1 MNWKRQ
7 ITAFLAGQTI
17 TLFGSM
23 LVQFAITWYIA
34 RETSSGL
41 YVTLSVLCSFGPQIL
56 LSIFSGVWADRYN
69 KKMLIILSDGGIALA
84 TLILAILMARGAS
97 GIWLLFIFS
106 AVRSAGSGI
115 QMPAIQ
121 AILPQLVPKDKLMRI
136 NGITNSIH
144 STINLI
150 SPAAAGAV
158 LNFGAFHYLLLIDVV
173 TAAIGISILI
183 GIPFLHKAKE
193 KGAGEHAGYFD
204 ELKAGIRYS
213 LNHSFVRKL
222 FIFSTLFAILIA
234 PCAILNVLMVTRTF
248 GGDYW
253 YLTANEIA
261 FFAGAVIGGVLL
273 STWGGFRNR
282 MDTFTLGI
290 VVFGIFTFI
299 MGFTYNFI
307 VYLAV
312 IFIIGIA
319 MPFGN
324 TPVTVMIQEKVEPQ
338 MMGRVFGLYSI
349 IFSSF
354 IPLGTLIFG
363 PLADT
368 MPIQWLMIASGILL
382 TILGVVLRFIRSFYR
397 EGLPETV

>member
-144 STINLI
+144 STINLV
-150 SPAAAGAV
+150 SPAAAGAI
-158 LNFGAFHYLLLIDVV
+158 LSFGAFHYLLLIDVV

-193 KGAGEHAGYFD
+193 KEAREHAGY
-204 ELKAGIRYS
+204 
-213 LNHSFVRKL
+213 
-222 FIFSTLFAILIA
+222 
-234 PCAILNVLMVTRTF
+234 
-248 GGDYW
+248 
-253 YLTANEIA
+253 
-261 FFAGAVIGGVLL
+261 
-273 STWGGFRNR
+273 
-282 MDTFTLGI
+282 
-290 VVFGIFTFI
+290 
-299 MGFTYNFI
+299 
-307 VYLAV
+307 
-312 IFIIGIA
+312 
-319 MPFGN
+319 
-324 TPVTVMIQEKVEPQ
+324 
-338 MMGRVFGLYSI
+338 
-349 IFSSF
+349 
-354 IPLGTLIFG
+354 
-363 PLADT
+363 
-368 MPIQWLMIASGILL
+368 
-382 TILGVVLRFIRSFYR
+382 
-397 EGLPETV
+397 